1 LGRLVIDELL
11 KTTEAKN
18 IIAAVRTPTKAQ
30 GLIDRGIQVREAD
43 YSRPETL
50 ATAFKGAAKLLLI
63 SGTDLGKREVQHK
76 AAIDAAKSAGI
87 KFVAYTSIL
96 HCDTS
101 PLLLAVEHLATER
114 YLQSSGLNYSLLRNG
129 WYYENQT
136 AAIPQAIKNGA
147 LIGASGDGRFAA
159 ASRSDYAAAAAAV
172 LTGEGHEDSVLELGG
187 DQPYTRAELAAEV
200 TELVID
206 SLVRTRSSQTLP
218 EEYISDDDIAH
229 EILRIVTEENEHQI
243 ALIGKGPGDAEVE
256 FVPVRS
262 QVSENNMKRLFGS
275 FKARGYGQRRV
286 GGARSGGRLMK
297 DVSTGLLGTP
307 QFDGNS
313 GIGGGI
319 GALI

>member
-1 LGRLVIDELL
+1 MIVITGATGQLGRLVIDELL

-200 TELVID
+200 GK
-206 SLVRTRSSQTLP
+206 QTGKVVQYNNLSESEYKAILTSFLP
-218 EEYISDDDIAH
+218 PILAESIA
-229 EILRIVTEENEHQI
+229 
-243 ALIGKGPGDAEVE
+243 DAE
-256 FVPVRS
+256 
-262 QVSENNMKRLFGS
+262 
-275 FKARGYGQRRV
+275 AHAAD
-286 GGARSGGRLMK
+286 GALDDNSRTLSR
-297 DVSTGLLGTP
+297 LLGRPTATLAEAVTNALRTP
-307 QFDGNS
+307 P
-313 GIGGGI
+313 
-319 GALI
+319 AAH

>member
-136 AAIPQAIKNGA
+136 AATPQAIKNGA

-200 TELVID
+200 GK
-206 SLVRTRSSQTLP
+206 QTGKVVQYNNLSESEYKAILTSFLP
-218 EEYISDDDIAH
+218 PILAESIA
-229 EILRIVTEENEHQI
+229 
-243 ALIGKGPGDAEVE
+243 DAE
-256 FVPVRS
+256 
-262 QVSENNMKRLFGS
+262 
-275 FKARGYGQRRV
+275 AHAAD
-286 GGARSGGRLMK
+286 GALDDNSRTLSR
-297 DVSTGLLGTP
+297 LLGRPTATLAEAVTNALRTP
-307 QFDGNS
+307 P
-313 GIGGGI
+313 
-319 GALI
+319 AAH